1 VTTPTP
7 RHSTAE
13 VIPRASDALLE
24 HFDRAPIG
32 LLLLGADRKVLRAN
46 DAISQITGISAT
58 LLVNSSLRRFLSAD
72 APIDLEDRVFEEV
85 ARSGSWLGE
94 MEMRTSL
101 GDTGP
106 MMVSITPV
114 GGMDVATGLERLGR
128 EDTEKSGGVDLD
140 ALGGGEVRYVLTLAE
155 LGQQRWIEAESS
167 RRAAEL
173 SAFSSIAVATGS
185 SADPREMLQAAARAI
200 VEQLQVDACWIH
212 RYDADPPLVTLAAE
226 ASGLAAS
233 VGLSSRMI
241 PDSVNPGVLRAIEL
255 REQVAESELLERS
268 IATVVH
274 VPLLARDEV
283 VGVISI
289 LSVEG
294 EKLSARNSDLLRA
307 VSYQVGTAIHNI
319 RLLESIR
326 VQQKELEAK
335 NAQLEL
341 FVEEL
346 MNADR
351 LKNEFLANTSHEL
364 RTPLNSIIGFLN
376 LVLDGLCEN
385 GDEEKELLGNA
396 LRSGQHLLS
405 LINDVLDLSRIEAGR
420 LQLELREVPLAPVL
434 RDVGNTLIVQAHEK
448 NIDLRFPSVP
458 ETLRVNADEA
468 RLRQIFM
475 NIIGNA
481 IKFTPKGEVVVSLEA
496 PGGSPFVEIQVR
508 DTGIGVA
515 ADRRE
520 RLFKKFSQADTSTT
534 RRFGG
539 SGLGLVIVKQL
550 IEMMGGSVR
559 LDSPGENQGTVV
571 TITIARAGGAGVPA
585 ESWGGVSG

>member
-1 VTTPTP
+1 MTTPTP

-32 LLLLGADRKVLRAN
+32 LLLLDADRKVLRGN
-46 DAISQITGISAT
+46 DAVAEITGISAP

-72 APIDLEDRVFEEV
+72 APFDLEDRVFEEV
-85 ARSGSWLGE
+85 ARNGSWLGE

-114 GGMDVATGLERLGR
+114 GEPDVATGLERLGR
-128 EDTEKSGGVDLD
+128 EDAENGPGVDLD
-140 ALGGGEVRYVLTLAE
+140 ALGNGEVRYVLTIAE

-185 SADPREMLQAAARAI
+185 SADPKEMLLAAARAI

-212 RYDADPPLVTLAAE
+212 RYETDPPLVTLAAE
-226 ASGLAAS
+226 ASDLTAS

-307 VSYQVGTAIHNI
+307 VSHQVGTAIHNI

-326 VQQKELEAK
+326 IQQKELEAK

-385 GDEEKELLGNA
+385 AEEEKELLANA

-420 LQLELREVPLAPVL
+420 LQLELREVSLAPVL

-448 NIDLRFPSVP
+448 NLHLRFPSAP
-458 ETLRVNADEA
+458 ETLRVSADEA
-468 RLRQIFM
+468 RLRQILM
-475 NIIGNA
+475 NIVGNA
-481 IKFTPKGEVVVSLEA
+481 IKFTPRGEVVVTIEA
-496 PGGSPFVEIQVR
+496 PAGSPFVEIQVR

-520 RLFKKFSQADTSTT
+520 RLFKKFSQADASTT

-559 LDSPGENQGTVV
+559 LDSPGENQGTIV

-585 ESWGGVSG
+585 ELV

>member
-1 VTTPTP
+1 MPTP
-7 RHSTAE
+7 RADSTAE
-13 VIPRASDALLE
+13 ALPRASDALLE
-24 HFDRAPIG
+24 HFDRAPVG

-46 DAISQITGISAT
+46 QAISTITGISAP
-58 LLVNSSLRRFLSAD
+58 LLVNSSLRRFLSTE
-72 APIDLEDRVFEEV
+72 APFDLEDRVFEEV
-85 ARSGSWLGE
+85 ARTGSWLGE

-114 GGMDVATGLERLGR
+114 GEPDVETGLERLGR
-128 EDTEKSGGVDLD
+128 EAGADGTGAGGGIDFD
-140 ALGGGEVRYVLTLAE
+140 ALPSAAEVRYVLTVVE

-185 SADPREMLQAAARAI
+185 SADPKEMLHAAARAI
-200 VEQLQVDACWIH
+200 VDQLQVDACWIH
-212 RYDADPPLVTLAAE
+212 RYDANPPLVTLAAE
-226 ASGLAAS
+226 ASNLAGS
-233 VGLSSRMI
+233 LGLSSRMI
-241 PDSVNPGVLRAIEL
+241 PDSVNPGVLRAIEH
-255 REQVAESELLERS
+255 REQIAESELLERS

-274 VPLLARDEV
+274 VPLLAREEV

-307 VSYQVGTAIHNI
+307 VSYQVGTAIQNI
-319 RLLESIR
+319 RLFESIR
-326 VQQKELEAK
+326 LQQKELEAK

-385 GDEEKELLGNA
+385 GEEEKELLANA

-420 LQLELREVPLAPVL
+420 LQLELREVGLAAIL

-448 NIDLRFPSVP
+448 DLTLRFPSVP
-458 ETLRVNADEA
+458 EALKVSADEA
-468 RLRQIFM
+468 RLRQILM
-475 NIIGNA
+475 NIVGNA
-481 IKFTPKGEVVVSLEA
+481 IKFTPKGEVVVTFEA
-496 PGGSPFVEIQVR
+496 PAGSPFVEIQVK

-520 RLFKKFSQADTSTT
+520 RLFKKFSQADASTT

-539 SGLGLVIVKQL
+539 TGLGLVIVKQL
-550 IEMMGGSVR
+550 IEMMGGTVG
-559 LDSPGENQGTVV
+559 LESPGENQGTVV

-585 ESWGGVSG
+585 EPF

>member
-1 VTTPTP
+1 MTTPTP

-32 LLLLGADRKVLRAN
+32 LLLLDADRKVLRGN
-46 DAISQITGISAT
+46 DAVAEITGISAP

-72 APIDLEDRVFEEV
+72 APFDLEDRVFEEV
-85 ARSGSWLGE
+85 ARNGSWLGE
-94 MEMRTSL
+94 REMRTSL

-114 GGMDVATGLERLGR
+114 GEPDVATGLERLGR
-128 EDTEKSGGVDLD
+128 EDPENGPGVDLD
-140 ALGGGEVRYVLTLAE
+140 ALGNGEVRYVLTIAE

-185 SADPREMLQAAARAI
+185 SADPREMLLAAARAI

-212 RYDADPPLVTLAAE
+212 RYETDPPLVTLAAE
-226 ASGLAAS
+226 ASDLTAS

-307 VSYQVGTAIHNI
+307 VSHQVGTAIHNI

-326 VQQKELEAK
+326 IQQKELEAK

-385 GDEEKELLGNA
+385 AEEEKELLANA

-420 LQLELREVPLAPVL
+420 LQLELREVSLAPVL

-448 NIDLRFPSVP
+448 NLHLRFPSAP
-458 ETLRVNADEA
+458 ETLRVSADEA
-468 RLRQIFM
+468 RLRQILM
-475 NIIGNA
+475 NIVGNA
-481 IKFTPKGEVVVSLEA
+481 IKFTPRGEVVVTIEA
-496 PGGSPFVEIQVR
+496 PAGSPFVEIQVR

-520 RLFKKFSQADTSTT
+520 RLFKKFSQADASTT

-559 LDSPGENQGTVV
+559 LDSPGENQGTIV

-585 ESWGGVSG
+585 ELV

>member
-1 VTTPTP
+1 VTTPPP
-7 RHSTAE
+7 RADSTAE
-13 VIPRASDALLE
+13 ALPRASDALLE
-24 HFDRAPIG
+24 HFDQAPIG

-46 DAISQITGISAT
+46 QAISNITGISPP
-58 LLVNSSLRRFLSAD
+58 LLANSSLRRFLSTE
-72 APIDLEDRVFEEV
+72 APFDLEDRVFEEV
-85 ARSGSWLGE
+85 ARTGSWLGE
-94 MEMRTSL
+94 MEMRTSV

-114 GGMDVATGLERLGR
+114 GEPDVETGLERLGR
-128 EDTEKSGGVDLD
+128 EPGADGGSGGIDFD
-140 ALGGGEVRYVLTLAE
+140 ALPSAAEVRFVLTVAE

-185 SADPREMLQAAARAI
+185 SADPKEMLNAAARAI

-226 ASGLAAS
+226 ASNLAGS
-233 VGLSSRMI
+233 LGLSSRMI
-241 PDSVNPGVLRAIEL
+241 PDSVNPGVLRAIEQ

-274 VPLLARDEV
+274 VPLLARDQV

-307 VSYQVGTAIHNI
+307 VSYQVGTAIQNI
-319 RLLESIR
+319 RLFESIR
-326 VQQKELEAK
+326 LQQKELEAK

-385 GDEEKELLGNA
+385 GEEERELLSNA

-420 LQLELREVPLAPVL
+420 LQLELREVGLAAVL

-448 NIDLRFPSVP
+448 DLKLRFPSVP
-458 ETLRVNADEA
+458 EALKVSADEA
-468 RLRQIFM
+468 RLRQILM
-475 NIIGNA
+475 NIVGNA
-481 IKFTPKGEVVVSLEA
+481 IKFTPRGEVVVTFEA
-496 PGGSPFVEIQVR
+496 PAGSPFVEIQVK

-520 RLFKKFSQADTSTT
+520 RLFKKFSQADASTT

-539 SGLGLVIVKQL
+539 TGLGLVIVKQL
-550 IEMMGGSVR
+550 IEMMGGTVG
-559 LDSPGENQGTVV
+559 LESPGENQGTVV

-585 ESWGGVSG
+585 EPF